1 MTKKIVLTAFV
12 ALFAASMAI
21 AQTDPQPRPGAGT
34 PTPQK
39 IERIDN
45 KPKTAK
51 DAGKIENAEEKSN
64 GAAYSGKGK
73 GGDKDK
79 VQKIENGKGK
89 AKGKGHAHG
98 KGKSKGKS
106 KDKTKRYEGPD
117 AKPGTTDKEAQEAP
131 QHGDQNPDEAANKK
145 GDVNKKKE
153 PKPAQPAPAE
163 RKPGQRP
170 GTAKE
175 KENDH

>member
-12 ALFAASMAI
+12 ALFAASVAF

-34 PTPQK
+34 PTPKK

-51 DAGKIENAEEKSN
+51 DAGKMENAGEKSN
-64 GAAYSGKGK
+64 ETANGQVKGDNK
-73 GGDKDK
+73 NK
-79 VQKIENGKGK
+79 VQKIENGKGHAK
-89 AKGKGHAHG
+89 NKGKG
-98 KGKSKGKS
+98 KGKGKS
-106 KDKTKRYEGPD
+106 KDKTKRHEGPD
-117 AKPGTTDKEAQEAP
+117 NKPATGEQKVEEAP
-131 QHGDQNPDEAANKK
+131 QHGDNNPDEAANRK

-153 PKPAQPAPAE
+153 PKPAQPAPTE

-170 GTAKE
+170 GTSKE